1 MVKTLFK
8 HNVIKTVN
16 ETRLYHI
23 ESAVFIQ
30 IQDQRA
36 FTNMEESITARLT
49 WPEYASGVS
58 MTNYI
63 SIKWNIIQA
72 TLRVKYPTGV
82 MEICK
87 LNQHIFVWTVIEGFS
102 ILQFSIQTIGIAIEK
117 VIHCIKVISKQ
128 SDHVSLQVVRWEGF
142 PAATLLNTI
151 YTPHHPSK
159 NSGSWSA
166 TSFWI
171 KL

>member
-23 ESAVFIQ
+23 ESALFIQ

-63 SIKWNIIQA
+63 SIK
-72 TLRVKYPTGV
+72 
-82 MEICK
+82 
-87 LNQHIFVWTVIEGFS
+87 
-102 ILQFSIQTIGIAIEK
+102 
-117 VIHCIKVISKQ
+117 
-128 SDHVSLQVVRWEGF
+128 
-142 PAATLLNTI
+142 
-151 YTPHHPSK
+151 
-159 NSGSWSA
+159 
-166 TSFWI
+166 
-171 KL
+171 